1 MTGSPQSPPERS
13 AEQTMALRLPKQ
25 AKAPKQRDAFFD
37 NAKYLA
43 IVLVAMGHA
52 WEPLRADSRAVT
64 ALYMFVYAFHMPA
77 FILVAGYFSRNW
89 DGRPDRV
96 RRLVTGVLVPYV
108 LFQIAYT
115 YFLRHLD
122 DNDDNYLPLFEPRWL
137 LWFLV
142 ALFIWRLTVP
152 LWRTVRWPVPL
163 ALALAA
169 VATASPT
176 MGGDLQLQRVVQ
188 FLPFFVLGMTVRA
201 EHFQMLRRRAA
212 RLLAL
217 PVGAAAALFAY
228 WAEPRMEYA
237 WFYHRG
243 SAQELGEPW
252 WVGVLMTLAI
262 FGCSVLLTCCFLAL
276 VPGRHGWFTALGAGT
291 LYGYLL
297 HGFLIRGSVEWGWYD
312 GELMES
318 TPTALLIS
326 SVVAAVGIS
335 LLCSTPVQRLLRPV
349 VEPNMRWFFRPDE
362 PKGGAGGKDAAPK
375 AEPGTS
381 TAAKGADPAGKTTST
396 PH

>member
-1 MTGSPQSPPERS
+1 MTGSPPSTERPRSP
-13 AEQTMALRLPKQ
+13 QLPQ
-25 AKAPKQRDAFFD
+25 QGARPKQRDAFFD

-43 IVLVAMGHA
+43 IVLVAVGHA
-52 WEPLRADSRAVT
+52 WEPLRADSRVVT
-64 ALYMFVYAFHMPA
+64 SLYMFVYAFHMPA
-77 FILVAGYFSRNW
+77 FILIAGYFSRNF

-108 LFQIAYT
+108 VFQVAYT
-115 YFLRHLD
+115 YFLRRLD
-122 DNDDNYLPLFEPRWL
+122 ENDNNYLPLFEPRWL

-152 LWRTVRWPVPL
+152 LWKAVRWPVPL
-163 ALALAA
+163 ALLLAA

-176 MGGDLQLQRVVQ
+176 MGSDLQLQRVVQ
-188 FLPFFVLGMTVRA
+188 FLPYFVLGMTLRP
-201 EHFQMLRRRAA
+201 EHFQLVRRRSA

-217 PVGAAAALFAY
+217 PILAVAAVIAY

-252 WVGVLMTLAI
+252 WAGVLMTLAL
-262 FGCSVLLTCCFLAL
+262 FGCAVLLTACFLAL
-276 VPGRHGWFTALGAGT
+276 VPGRHAWFTALGAGT

-312 GELMES
+312 PEPMQNIWTG
-318 TPTALLIS
+318 LLITT
-326 SVVAAVGIS
+326 VVAAVGIS
-335 LLCSTPVQRLLRPV
+335 LLCAPPVQRLLRPL
-349 VEPNMRWFFRPDE
+349 VEPQMKWFFKRE
-362 PKGGAGGKDAAPK
+362 ALTGPKKPTAPSPQETAARDADTAAPR
-375 AEPGTS
+375 S
-381 TAAKGADPAGKTTST
+381 
-396 PH
+396 

>member
-1 MTGSPQSPPERS
+1 
-13 AEQTMALRLPKQ
+13 MALRLPKQ
-25 AKAPKQRDAFFD
+25 PKAPKQRDAFFD

-96 RRLVTGVLVPYV
+96 RRLITGVLVPYV

-115 YFLRHLD
+115 YFLRRLD

-217 PVGAAAALFAY
+217 PIGAAAAVFAY
-228 WAEPRMEYA
+228 WAEPRMDYA

-252 WVGVLMTLAI
+252 WAGVLMTLAI

-312 GELMES
+312 GELMEN

-362 PKGGAGGKDAAPK
+362 PKDGSNGKGDPQVKTPATAHP
-375 AEPGTS
+375 AS
-381 TAAKGADPAGKTTST
+381 TAP
-396 PH
+396 

>member
-1 MTGSPQSPPERS
+1 
-13 AEQTMALRLPKQ
+13 MALRLPRQ
-25 AKAPKQRDAFFD
+25 GAAPKQRDAFFD

-77 FILVAGYFSRNW
+77 FILIAGYFSRNW

-96 RRLVTGVLVPYV
+96 RRLITGVLVPYV
-108 LFQIAYT
+108 IFQIAYT
-115 YFLRHLD
+115 YFLRRLD
-122 DNDDNYLPLFEPRWL
+122 GNDNDYLPLFEPRWL

-152 LWRTVRWPVPL
+152 LWKAVRWPVPL
-163 ALALAA
+163 ALGLAA

-188 FLPFFVLGMTVRA
+188 FLPFFVLGTTLKA
-201 EHFQMLRRRAA
+201 EHFRMLRRRSA

-217 PVGAAAALFAY
+217 PVGAGAALFAY

-252 WVGVLMTLAI
+252 WVGVLMTFAL

-297 HGFLIRGSVEWGWYD
+297 HGFLIRGSVEWGWYEP
-312 GELMES
+312 ELMRD
-318 TPTALLIS
+318 TPTALLIT
-326 SVVAAVGIS
+326 SVVSAVGIS
-335 LLCSTPVQRLLRPV
+335 LLCSTPVQRLLRPL
-349 VEPNMRWFFRPDE
+349 VEPNMRWFFRPE
-362 PKGGAGGKDAAPK
+362 EKRPPAPKGTEAATTGTATAGAATAAPTP
-375 AEPGTS
+375 AERNG
-381 TAAKGADPAGKTTST
+381 
-396 PH
+396 